1 MISKVS
7 LVEWDAFALLLQ
19 SYLDSNCKLP
29 GCKTVF
35 YMFEGVPNERH
46 EKVVISQII
55 MEDGHQPPPP
65 PLHKSGLGQKLLR
78 VVYESYNKERIQL
91 GGLTTAAASGLFSS
105 PLVPSIKKLF
115 FSREICGK
123 NNGLI
128 HQKDYFLI
136 HLERGF
142 RGQKYRP

>member
-55 MEDGHQPPPP
+55 MEDGHQQRY
-65 PLHKSGLGQKLLR
+65 KCGLGQKLLR
-78 VVYESYNKERIQL
+78 VVYELQ
-91 GGLTTAAASGLFSS
+91 
-105 PLVPSIKKLF
+105 
-115 FSREICGK
+115 
-123 NNGLI
+123 
-128 HQKDYFLI
+128 
-136 HLERGF
+136 
-142 RGQKYRP
+142 